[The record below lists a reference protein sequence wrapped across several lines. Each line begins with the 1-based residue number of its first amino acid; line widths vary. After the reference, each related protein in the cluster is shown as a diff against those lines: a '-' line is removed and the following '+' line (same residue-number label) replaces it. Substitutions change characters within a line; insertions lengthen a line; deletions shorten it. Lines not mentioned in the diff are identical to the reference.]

1 MGQTIVEK
9 IIAHNI
15 GAEQVKPGDIVTVNV
30 DRVMLDDIMMPFI
43 VDKFH
48 EMGFQKVWDPD
59 KVVMIYDHLVP
70 ASQLDDVRHYK
81 VGDAFAKQYGIRNV
95 HRSDGIC
102 HQLMTEAGY
111 VKPGHV
117 VFGTDSHTTTYGCV
131 GAFSTGIGYTEMAAI
146 LGTGTLWVKVP
157 ETIKIIIEGALPDQ
171 VMSKDIILRVIGDL
185 GADGAMYCALEFTG
199 STVKNMSNSSRMTMA
214 NMAIEAGAK
223 CAMFTPDEKT
233 AEYCGIRL
241 DEFQKSLVG
250 DADAAYVKVLR
261 YRAEDFVPVVACP
274 SQVDNICDVAEVEG
288 TVIDQVFIGSCTNGR
303 LEDLQ
308 AAAAVLEG
316 KKVAPFV
323 NLIVTPASRQVYE
336 EALACGVIETLVKA
350 GAMVTHPG
358 CGLCCGRT
366 GGILTDG
373 ERIVAT
379 NNRNFLG
386 RMGTSKVEIYL
397 ASPVTAAASAVVGR
411 ITQCPETRINT
422 GFFGNDS

>member
-15 GAEQVKPGDIVTVNV
+15 GAEQVKPGDIVTVTV

-43 VDKFH
+43 ADKFH
-48 EMGFQKVWDPD
+48 EMGFQKVWEPD
-59 KVVMIYDHLVP
+59 KVVVIYDHLVP

-81 VGDAFAKQYGIRNV
+81 AGDAFVKQYGIRNL

-146 LGTGTLWVKVP
+146 LGTGCLWVKVP
-157 ETIKIIIEGALPDQ
+157 ETIKINIEGTLPAN
-171 VMSKDIILRVIGDL
+171 VMSKDIILRIIGDL
-185 GADGAMYCALEFTG
+185 GADGATYCALEFAG
-199 STVKNMSNSSRMTMA
+199 GAVEQMSVSSRMTMA

-233 AEYCGIRL
+233 AEYCQIQL

-250 DADAAYVKVLR
+250 DGDANYSKVMT
-261 YRAEDFVPVVACP
+261 YQAEDFVPVVACP
-274 SQVDNICDVAEVEG
+274 SQVDKICDVVQVEG

-303 LEDLQ
+303 LEDIQ
-308 AAAAVLEG
+308 AAAKVLEG
-316 KKVAPFV
+316 RKVAPFV
-323 NLIVTPASRQVYE
+323 KLIVTPASRKVYE
-336 EALACGVIETLVKA
+336 DALACGAIRTLVES

-397 ASPVTAAASAVVGR
+397 ASPVTAAASAVAGK
-411 ITQCPETRINT
+411 ITQWAETRINT
-422 GFFGNDS
+422 DFFGNNS